1 MSVFTELFIFC
12 HRPAIGRYTAAS
24 SYLTQSSWLGSPPNT
39 PNTNSKKN
47 CQKIPG
53 RALRRWIYSL
63 ILIASNIRWFYY
75 LLIDA
80 LQTLAWDML
89 CFVDHLWHRI
99 WAGCFIR
106 TKQEGL
112 WYSSYCKFIPKFFR
126 HYSWNKLDDKTE
138 SLCLY
143 FQVRNISI
151 DCKQP
156 TLNAANL
163 VWDLRDVSVPRS
175 KVKPC

>member
-1 MSVFTELFIFC
+1 MAGFPSKYSEHELKEKLPENTREGIEKVNIFPYSDC
-12 HRPAIGRYTAAS
+12 QQYQMILLSLNRC
-24 SYLTQSSWLGSPPNT
+24 T
-39 PNTNSKKN
+39 P
-47 CQKIPG
+47 
-53 RALRRWIYSL
+53 
-63 ILIASNIRWFYY
+63 
-75 LLIDA
+75 
-80 LQTLAWDML
+80 LAWDML

-99 WAGCFIR
+99 WAGCFIC

-112 WYSSYCKFIPKFFR
+112 WYSSYCEFIPKFFR
-126 HYSWNKLDDKTE
+126 HYSWNKLDDKTHE

-151 DCKQP
+151 DGKQP

-163 VWDLRDVSVPRS
+163 VWDLRDVSVPKS

>member
-1 MSVFTELFIFC
+1 MAGFPSKYSEHELKEKLPENTREGIEKVNIF
-12 HRPAIGRYTAAS
+12 P
-24 SYLTQSSWLGSPPNT
+24 
-39 PNTNSKKN
+39 
-47 CQKIPG
+47 
-53 RALRRWIYSL
+53 YSD
-63 ILIASNIRWFYY
+63 SNIRWFYY

-80 LQTLAWDML
+80 LHTLAWDML

-151 DCKQP
+151 DGKQP

-163 VWDLRDVSVPRS
+163 VWDLRDVSGPRS
-175 KVKPC
+175 KVKPCQATNTLL